1 MGIEAYSTTPDANGL
16 MPEGQLPSTVN
27 NGVRQIQADLA
38 GAYNDPGWYRP
49 GAPAR
54 TCTYLAANSFR
65 DPGGNWTALYL
76 AGRRVRAIG
85 ALTGII
91 QGTIQSATFT
101 GGNTDVWVDWDGSG
115 LQSEDLAISLS
126 IAPVGATTW
135 IPTAAE
141 SRRGLVELATAAEVA
156 AGTDTLRAVTPA
168 GLDAL
173 LDSLVATTSQ
183 RGVVELATAAETITG
198 TDAQRAVTPA
208 GLSGLVDSLVPTTS
222 QPGLVALANAA
233 TFLAGTDDEKA
244 LTAKAFADN
253 LSSSGSPGH
262 IKLPGGLILQFGF
275 TTTSTAGIQTV
286 AYGTA
291 YTSTVLYIG
300 MTALSLNGNYV
311 CRVRI
316 SAVDSFQMQMFDSTG
331 PAPSGVTFFWLAIGY

>member
-1 MGIEAYSTTPDANGL
+1 MGIEAYSTTPDANSGL
-16 MPEGQLPSTVN
+16 MPEGQLPGTVN

-38 GAYNDPGWYRP
+38 AAYNDPGWYRP

-65 DPGGNWTALYL
+65 DPGGNWTALHL

-101 GGNTDVWVDWDGSG
+101 GGNTDVVVDWDGSG
-115 LQSEDLAISLS
+115 LQSEDLAIYLG
-126 IAPVGATTW
+126 IAPVGPTTW

-141 SRRGLVELATAAEVA
+141 SRRGLVELATAAEVE

-168 GLDAL
+168 GLASRLDSL
-173 LDSLVATTSQ
+173 VDSLVAT
-183 RGVVELATAAETITG
+183 
-198 TDAQRAVTPA
+198 D
-208 GLSGLVDSLVPTTS
+208 S
-222 QPGLVALANAA
+222 QPGLVALASAA
-233 TFLAGTDDEKA
+233 EFLAGTDDEKA
-244 LTAKAFADN
+244 LTAKSFADN
-253 LSSSGSPGH
+253 VSSSENPGY
-262 IKLPGGLILQFGF
+262 IKLPNGPILQFGF
-275 TTTSTAGIQTV
+275 TTTSTSGLKTV
-286 AYGTA
+286 AYGIE
-291 YTSTVLYIG
+291 YTGAVVFIG

-311 CRVRI
+311 CRVRT
-316 SAVDSFQMQMFDSTG
+316 SDHDSFVMQMFDSTG